1 MTTATEQPK
10 YSAEQIEAILNRI
23 AALRVRWLRH
33 VETELASQQSRVAF
47 NDYAP
52 GLEPAE

>member
-1 MTTATEQPK
+1 MTTAVEQPK
-10 YSAEQIEAILNRI
+10 YSAEQIDEILDRI

-33 VETELASQQSRVAF
+33 VETELASQRSHVAF

-52 GLEPAE
+52 ALEAAE

>member
-1 MTTATEQPK
+1 MTTAIEQPK
-10 YSAEQIEAILNRI
+10 YSAEQIDEILNRI

-47 NDYAP
+47 GDYAP
-52 GLEPAE
+52 ALEPAE